1 MKKLSK
7 RGFTL
12 IELMIVVAIL
22 GILAA
27 VAIPAFLNYMR
38 KAKTSEATLNIDRI
52 YQGGVTYFEAEHV
65 PRGTSGT
72 ILQHCLP
79 AKADWTPDSTPSS
92 QKYNAATTETDW
104 SSNETWKA
112 IDFAM
117 GDNHY
122 YAYEFDNLA
131 GTEPI
136 TASGSAFNSSAMG
149 NLDGDDV
156 YSLFE
161 RAADITPEGKIR
173 GSSGVYKRDPLE

>member
-38 KAKTSEATLNIDRI
+38 KAKTSEATLNIDRVFE
-52 YQGGVTYFEAEHV
+52 GGVTYFEAEHV

-79 AKADWTPDSTPSS
+79 SSASWAPNSTPNS
-92 QKYNAATTETDW
+92 QKYDAANTAGSFNTEP
-104 SSNETWKA
+104 WKA
-112 IDFAM
+112 LDFAM
-117 GDNHY
+117 G
-122 YAYEFDNLA
+122 
-131 GTEPI
+131 P
-136 TASGSAFNSSAMG
+136 
-149 NLDGDDV
+149 
-156 YSLFE
+156 
-161 RAADITPEGKIR
+161 RA
-173 GSSGVYKRDPLE
+173 